1 MSNVNQQLEQIAA
14 SLEDSDSKLSSIVNG
29 GITTVVQTGSGPQPS
44 YAKWRNDNE
53 AFFEDTAT
61 RAEAAADS
69 LTNFGVSSIVAL
81 TQTEYDAIASP
92 DPSALYIITGP

>member
-14 SLEDSDSKLSSIVNG
+14 SLEDSDGKLSGIVNG
-29 GITTVVQTGSGPQPS
+29 GINTVVQTGSGPQPS
-44 YAKWRNDNE
+44 YAKWRHDKE
-53 AFFEDTAT
+53 SDFEELVA

-69 LTNFGVSSIVAL
+69 LTNFGVSSIIAL